1 MEHNTFFKA
10 KGAYL
15 EQWVNFYEAQLSP
28 RAIHIVA
35 VACMSRDPDVPMLFD
50 VPVDMVD
57 AQKGTVTLNIVSS
70 AVGYRNFGEHGLA
83 VALSFKGKPVE
94 VLVPYG
100 NIVFVGVFNNGM
112 QLQATESYSPVFI
125 ASERAL
131 GSEPTAPKN
140 ESEPADGRVVSLFK
154 NKH

>member
-35 VACMSRDPDVPMLFD
+35 VACMSKDPNVPMLFD

-100 NIVFVGVFNNGM
+100 NIVFVGAFNNGM

-125 ASERAL
+125 AS
-131 GSEPTAPKN
+131 
-140 ESEPADGRVVSLFK
+140 
-154 NKH
+154 